1 MTQGFLLFAHD
12 NEEIDYGVMALWTAR
27 RISKWLDKPTSLV
40 TDSNTISKLDA
51 TAPQWRNSF
60 DKIIE
65 QSSVATQT
73 KRYVDRQLTF
83 HNLDRIGAYDLTPY
97 DETIVIDTDVLIQ
110 SNQLN
115 KLWNSNEDLLL
126 CDNSKDIY
134 RRRDPEF
141 EYLHETSIKFYWA
154 TTFYFKKTAYSKMFF
169 DYCKNVKE
177 NYVWN
182 KQIYSL
188 MSGPVRNDFV
198 WSIAAHN
205 ISHTDTIPWNIPY
218 SPSSDKII
226 KLDDN
231 SITLLTTD
239 GLCKLKNYDLHIMNK
254 FDLMEQIKKEL
265 V

>member
-12 NEEIDYGVMALWTAR
+12 NEEIDYGVMALWSAR
-27 RISKWLDKPTSLV
+27 RISKWLDKPTSLI

-51 TAPQWRNSF
+51 TFPLWRNSF

-65 QSSVATQT
+65 QSSAATQT

-83 HNLDRIGAYDLTPY
+83 HNLDRISAYDLTPY

-110 SNQLN
+110 SSQLN

-154 TTFYFKKTAYSKMFF
+154 TTFYFKKTEYSKMFF
-169 DYCKNVKE
+169 EYCKHVKE
-177 NYVWN
+177 NYTWN
-182 KQIYSL
+182 KQIYNL
-188 MSGPVRNDFV
+188 MAGPVRNDFV
-198 WSIAAHN
+198 WSISAHN
-205 ISHTDTIPWNIPY
+205 IRHIDTIPWNIPY
-218 SPSSDKII
+218 SPGSDKIV
-226 KLDDN
+226 KLEDS
-231 SITLLTTD
+231 SITLLTTE
-239 GLCKLKNYDLHIMNK
+239 GLCRLKNYDLHIMNK